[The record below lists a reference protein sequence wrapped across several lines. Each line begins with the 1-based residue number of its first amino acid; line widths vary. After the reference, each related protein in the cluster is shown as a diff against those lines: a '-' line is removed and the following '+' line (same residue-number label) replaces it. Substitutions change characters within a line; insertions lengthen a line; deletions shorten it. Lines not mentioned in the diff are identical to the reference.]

1 MPGCQRVAGS
11 SLTTTGVTVY
21 GSTGTAPYIDYSGS
35 CHPGELINCGR
46 FSSRL
51 SSIQNTSSS
60 NVIRITPPAPS
71 IKISSKEIII
81 AAWSHEISDIAER
94 ESTLQQDANV
104 TQSLYRDENKLGAM
118 LLSCKIIDICTRE
131 VHSRRDSLRYGGD
144 YYLKRAANEGF
155 GRDGSCS
162 LYNEIMRKAIRAFS
176 CSEEDLKKLC
186 FRTIELYFM
195 SLKANQVYSPGSS
208 VESTAKSFFL
218 DCISKNGISQ
228 SIVFECAKHCAEEYS
243 KAINNK

>member
-1 MPGCQRVAGS
+1 MPGCQRVPGS

-21 GSTGTAPYIDYSGS
+21 GSTGAAPYIDYSGS
-35 CHPGELINCGR
+35 CHSGELINCGP

-51 SSIQNTSSS
+51 SRIQNTSSS

-71 IKISSKEIII
+71 IKISSGEIII

-94 ESTLQQDANV
+94 ESTLQQDVNV
-104 TQSLYRDENKLGAM
+104 TQYLYRDENKLGAM
-118 LLSCKIIDICTRE
+118 LLSCKLIDFCTTE
-131 VHSRRDSLRYGGD
+131 VQSRPDSLRCGGD

-162 LYNEIMRKAIRAFS
+162 LYKEIMSKAIDAFS
-176 CSEEDLKKLC
+176 CSQESLKILC
-186 FRTIELYFM
+186 SRTIELYFA
-195 SLKANQVYSPGSS
+195 SLRMGQIHNPGSS

-218 DCISKNGISQ
+218 DRVSKNGISG